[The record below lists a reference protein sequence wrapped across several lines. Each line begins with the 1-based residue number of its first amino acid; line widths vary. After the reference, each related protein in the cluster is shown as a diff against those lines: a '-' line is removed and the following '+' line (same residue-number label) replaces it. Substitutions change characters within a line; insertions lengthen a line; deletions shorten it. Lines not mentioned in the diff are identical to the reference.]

1 LTCPATALPQERT
14 VTPFP
19 NPAHANTSPP
29 PPAAGFSPRAAFD
42 PAAATREWLD
52 SIPVDQKAKSDAY
65 FEGGYWLIL
74 WNFLISALIALLLL
88 ETRTSARIRDF
99 AERTIRFKAMQ
110 VIIYAIPYIILTAA
124 LSFPLTVYERYFREH
139 QYGMATQTFGSW
151 FAEKLKGLII
161 ARIVGPIFLVAL
173 YAVFRAAPRTRWS
186 WATAVV

>member
-42 PAAATREWLD
+42 PAAATREWLH
-52 SIPVDQKAKSDAY
+52 SIPADEKAKSDAY

-88 ETRTSARIRDF
+88 VTRASARIRNF
-99 AERTIRFKAMQ
+99 AERTTRFKAMQ
-110 VIIYAIPYIILTAA
+110 VIIYAIPYIILTAT
-124 LSFPLTVYERYFREH
+124 LSFPLIVYEHYFREH
-139 QYGMATQTFGSW
+139 QYGMATQTFVPWS
-151 FAEKLKGLII
+151 AAQLRALVIALI
-161 ARIVGPIFLVAL
+161 LVPLFSLA
-173 YAVFRAAPRTRWS
+173 
-186 WATAVV
+186 